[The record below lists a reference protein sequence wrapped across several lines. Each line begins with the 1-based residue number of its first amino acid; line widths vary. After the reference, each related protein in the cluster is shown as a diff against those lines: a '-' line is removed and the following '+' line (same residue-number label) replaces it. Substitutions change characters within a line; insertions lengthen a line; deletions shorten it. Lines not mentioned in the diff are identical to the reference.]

1 MGTRTKAGGRLRV
14 DGWLGKE
21 AQSPEPR
28 TQRLEGSCQ
37 PLCMAVCASI
47 WHDVFGTAGTSD
59 GTKIDARGCGCGC
72 GYADA
77 RKMGTRDNSNQQGGL
92 ADST

>member
-1 MGTRTKAGGRLRV
+1 
-14 DGWLGKE
+14 
-21 AQSPEPR
+21 
-28 TQRLEGSCQ
+28 
-37 PLCMAVCASI
+37 MAVCASI